1 MPHKKPEPRE
11 LQAVVLCD
19 TYQTRFWPL
28 TKDRPRCLL
37 PLANTPLLEYTLE
50 FLVIAQVSEVYLIA
64 RSHAGQVAE
73 YIRQSKWAS
82 TYSPFV
88 VHVIELPNSLS
99 VGDAMRDIDA
109 RGVIKSDFLLISGDV
124 VCSVDFEKVWEAH
137 TERRK
142 EDHNCIMSIVLRKAS
157 ATHRTRSA
165 HTGLF
170 VIDAATGRMVSY
182 GKTLHSKGSEVE
194 ASELLKLPEVEFR
207 NDLIDCRIDICTVD
221 VPALFT
227 ENFDYE
233 SLRDDFVNG
242 ILTSDLLGKTIY
254 GHILDEGYAARV
266 ESFKTYR
273 AVTEDIVSRYSY
285 PLVVDLNELA
295 GQTYSHRMGHVY
307 LEKDVVLSHS
317 CIIGR
322 GTVIGGDSFVGPGA
336 EITDSIIGRGCRIG
350 KGALIKDSYI
360 WENCQVGEN
369 AQVISSIVANGV
381 VLGSGAKVCETVVPF
396 HSEIGPNTEA
406 NPPENYGEDSDDSL
420 PDLLEHLDMSD
431 SSIEEDEKPAKQHK
445 RRSLSTTSV
454 ASGASDNDEDFF
466 KEAVASINR
475 SIVDKHTQDVAALE
489 LNTLRMTMNSQH
501 EWVQMA
507 VVHALLEHVSH
518 LAAEVTTAK
527 KVSEQ
532 IFTEWSPV
540 LKRITFDFPAQV
552 ALAGYIEKE
561 CAGRRLGD
569 ALLFFVVSTIYDT
582 DVLSEE
588 AIYNWWAQPAILAGE
603 RKVIKPWIEWLQTAE
618 EESD

>member
-1 MPHKKPEPRE
+1 MPHKKPEPRQ

-28 TKDRPRCLL
+28 TQDCPRCLL

-50 FLVIAQVSEVYLIA
+50 FLVSAQVSEVYLIA

-82 TYSPFV
+82 TYSPFI
-88 VHVIELPNSLS
+88 VHIIELPNSLS
-99 VGDAMRDIDA
+99 VGDAMRDLDA

-124 VCSVDFEKVWEAH
+124 VCSVDFEKIWDAH
-137 TERRK
+137 VQRKK
-142 EDHNCIMSIVLRKAS
+142 EDRNCIMSIVLRQAS

-170 VIDAATGRMVSY
+170 VLDATTGRMVSY
-182 GKTLHSKGSEVE
+182 GKSLHSKDIEVD
-194 ASELLKLPEVEFR
+194 AGELLKLPAVEFR

-233 SLRDDFVNG
+233 SLRDDFVSG

-254 GHILDEGYAARV
+254 CHILEEGYAARV

-285 PLVVDLNELA
+285 PLVVDLNELS
-295 GQTYSHRMGHVY
+295 GQTYSHRMGHIY
-307 LEKDVVLSHS
+307 MEKDVILSHS

-322 GTVIGGDSFVGPGA
+322 GTVIGGGSFVGPEA
-336 EITDSIIGRGCRIG
+336 DITNSIIGRGTNIG
-350 KGALIKDSYI
+350 KGATIKNSYI
-360 WENCQVGEN
+360 WEGCSVGEN
-369 AQVISSIVANGV
+369 TEVIDSIVANGV
-381 VLGSGAKVCETVVPF
+381 VIGSGSSVCKTVVPF
-396 HSEIGPNTEA
+396 HSEIGPHEVATLPHNSSE
-406 NPPENYGEDSDDSL
+406 ESEDSL

-431 SSIEEDEKPAKQHK
+431 SSIEDGEKPAKQHK
-445 RRSLSTTSV
+445 RRSLSTTSM
-454 ASGASDNDEDFF
+454 ASANSDNDEDFF

-489 LNTLRMTMNSQH
+489 LNTLRMTMNAQH
-501 EWVQMA
+501 EWVQQA
-507 VVHALLEHVSH
+507 VVHALLEHISH
-518 LAAEVTTAK
+518 LAVDVASGK
-527 KVSEQ
+527 KITEAVFS
-532 IFTEWSPV
+532 EWSPV
-540 LKRITFDFPAQV
+540 LQRITFDFAGQV

-561 CAGRRLGD
+561 CAGRRLGE
-569 ALLFFVVSTIYDT
+569 ALLFFAVSTIYDT

-588 AIYNWWAQPAILAGE
+588 AIYKWWAQPPIAAAE
-603 RKVIKPWIEWLQTAE
+603 RRVIKQWIEWLQTAE